1 MKFSIYQDSRIGG
14 RANNEDRLGYRYT
27 SETLIMVL
35 ADGMGGHGH
44 GDLAAEA
51 VVRSVIAAFDQQAQP
66 RLADPYGFLVAAMTD
81 AHAAI
86 HAQVGMRMLV
96 DQPRTTCV
104 ICIVQDGIAI
114 WAHAGDSRLYLMRR
128 GRLLTRTRDHSRV
141 QALIDDGLLAE
152 DEARFHPARNILTGC
167 LGGDQTPRFDLS
179 RKTPLKSGDV
189 VLLCSDG
196 VWAPLDDDQP
206 LVALSDRDA
215 IKAAPEMLN
224 RVESSAGPGRDNLSL
239 IVMIWADGSRTDSVS
254 ATPSRNDSPAAPAS
268 TSQTWSDQ
276 DIDRAIATIR
286 ARIGDKEKPT

>member
-27 SETLIMVL
+27 SDTLIMVL

-66 RLADPYGFLVAAMTD
+66 RLADPYAFLVAAMAD

-114 WAHAGDSRLYLMRR
+114 WAHAGDSRLYVLRR

-152 DEARFHPARNILTGC
+152 DEARCHPARNILTGC

-179 RKTPLKSGDV
+179 RKTPLMSGDV

-224 RVESSAGPGRDNLSL
+224 RVESAAGPGRDNLSL
-239 IVMIWADGSRTDSVS
+239 IVMVWADSSRTDSAP
-254 ATPSRNDSPAAPAS
+254 ATPNPNDPPAAPAA
-268 TSQTWSDQ
+268 TSQTWSDE
-276 DIDRAIATIR
+276 DIDRAIETIR
-286 ARIGDKEKPT
+286 ARIGDKET

>member
-1 MKFSIYQDSRIGG
+1 VKFSIFQDSRIGG

-27 SETLIMVL
+27 SEALLMVL

-51 VVRSVIAAFDQQAQP
+51 VVRSVIAAFEQQARP
-66 RLADPYGFLVAAMTD
+66 RLDDPYHFLATAMTD

-86 HAQVGMRMLV
+86 HAQVGMRLLV

-104 ICIVQDGIAI
+104 ICIVQDGVAL
-114 WAHAGDSRLYLMRR
+114 WAHAGDSRLYVLRH

-141 QALIDDGLLAE
+141 QAMIDDALLAE
-152 DEARFHPARNILTGC
+152 DEARGHPARNVLTGC

-179 RKTPLKSGDV
+179 RKTPLQVGDV

-215 IKAAPEMLN
+215 IKAAPEMLDG
-224 RVESSAGPGRDNLSL
+224 VESTAGPGCDNLSL
-239 IVMIWADGSRTDSVS
+239 LVMVWADSHRP
-254 ATPSRNDSPAAPAS
+254 ATPAPRREDPAPADDSPCPVWTDEA
-268 TSQTWSDQ
+268 
-276 DIDRAIATIR
+276 IDRAIETIR
-286 ARIGDKEKPT
+286 ARMNTKENMS

>member
-51 VVRSVIAAFDQQAQP
+51 VVRSVIAAFELQAQP
-66 RLADPYGFLVAAMTD
+66 RLADPYGFLVEAMTD

-114 WAHAGDSRLYLMRR
+114 WAHAGDSRLYVLRH
-128 GRLLTRTRDHSRV
+128 GRLLSRTRDHSRV
-141 QALIDDGLLAE
+141 QAMIDDGLLAE
-152 DEARFHPARNILTGC
+152 DEARIHPARNILTGC

-179 RKTPLKSGDV
+179 RKTPLKSGDI

-196 VWAPLDDDQP
+196 VWAPMADDQP
-206 LVALSDRDA
+206 LVALADRDA

-224 RVESSAGPGRDNLSL
+224 RVEAAAGPGRDNLSL
-239 IVMIWADGSRTDSVS
+239 IVMVWADSSCPSTATATPHHKAHSAAVS
-254 ATPSRNDSPAAPAS
+254 A
-268 TSQTWSDQ
+268 TSQTWSDE
-276 DIDRAIATIR
+276 DIDRAIETIR
-286 ARIGDKEKPT
+286 ARLGDQEKPD